1 MSRRRQQQQ
10 PEPSNDRF
18 WYNVGSELRFL
29 DRTLAENKFQM
40 IKLALAI
47 SFVVLSYSVNDK
59 ASRQKNWDIFL
70 IIVKLIWHSDI
81 RLILTRKRNTCFT

>member
-1 MSRRRQQQQ
+1 MSRRRRRQQQQ
-10 PEPSNDRF
+10 QPPEPSNDRF

-47 SFVVLSYSVNDK
+47 RFVVLSYSVNDGERRGK
-59 ASRQKNWDIFL
+59 KIEIFF
-70 IIVKLIWHSDI
+70 W
-81 RLILTRKRNTCFT
+81 

>member
-40 IKLALAI
+40 IKLALEI
-47 SFVVLSYSVNDK
+47 SFVVLSYSMY
-59 ASRQKNWDIFL
+59 
-70 IIVKLIWHSDI
+70 
-81 RLILTRKRNTCFT
+81 